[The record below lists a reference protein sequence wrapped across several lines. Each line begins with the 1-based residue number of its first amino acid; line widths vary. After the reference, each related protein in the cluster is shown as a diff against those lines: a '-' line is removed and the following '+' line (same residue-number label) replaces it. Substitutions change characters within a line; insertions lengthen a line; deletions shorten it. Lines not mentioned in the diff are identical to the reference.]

1 MNLYKNCDRCCKS
14 SGWISLFANIGL
26 AVMMAVIGLISG
38 SKAVMGNA
46 LYSLKDAL
54 TSAVALI
61 GMKISNQPPDKEHP
75 YGHGKME
82 YLATFLITILISVG
96 TIFIFIHSMKDIIAI
111 AEGRTIH
118 APKFIAFWGAVICV
132 AANYKLSK
140 YLECTGEKLHSPAI
154 LNNAKHN
161 HSDAIS
167 SAFVAG
173 GILGTKMGFYFLDPL
188 VAVIES
194 LDLTRMVVVMFKDSI
209 NGLMD
214 VSPNLDFI
222 ESVRKTTAIVP
233 GVRGV
238 PKVKARNLGR
248 NVWVDLEI
256 KVKKDMPLKEGSR
269 IKDEVNELLFR
280 RFKNLANIQIHL
292 EPYKPV

>member
-1 MNLYKNCDRCCKS
+1 MYQDCDRCCKR
-14 SGWISLFANIGL
+14 SGWVSLFANIGL
-26 AVMMAVIGLISG
+26 AVMMAVVGLISG
-38 SKAVMGNA
+38 SKAVMGSA

-61 GMKISNQPPDKEHP
+61 GIGISNKPPDKAHP

-96 TIFIFIHSMKDIIAI
+96 TVFVMVHSMKDIITILEGNAI
-111 AEGRTIH
+111 N
-118 APKFIAFWGAVICV
+118 APGFIAFWGALISV
-132 AANYKLSK
+132 AANYKLGK
-140 YLECTGEKLHSPAI
+140 YLECAGERMRSPAI

-161 HSDAIS
+161 HSDAVS

-173 GILGTKMGFYFLDPL
+173 GILGTRVGFHFLDPL

-194 LDLTRMVVVMFKDSI
+194 LDLTRMVVLMFKDSI

-214 VSPNLDFI
+214 SSPSMEFI
-222 ESVRKTTAIVP
+222 ESVRKTAGIVP
-233 GVRGV
+233 GVKGIQ
-238 PKVKARNLGR
+238 KVSARNLGR

-269 IKDEVNELLFR
+269 IKDEVKALLIR
-280 RFKNLANIQIHL
+280 RFNNLADIQVHL
-292 EPYKPV
+292 EPYRPL